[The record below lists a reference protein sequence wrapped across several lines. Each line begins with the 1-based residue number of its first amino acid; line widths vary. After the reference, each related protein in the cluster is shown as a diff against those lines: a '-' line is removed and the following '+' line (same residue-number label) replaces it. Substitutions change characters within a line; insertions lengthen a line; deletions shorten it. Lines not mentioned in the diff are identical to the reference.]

1 MISSKSVGKISDKTI
16 NELWRSPQFS
26 ASYRGIKTFK
36 RVLKTDLDIDISES
50 RLFNILKKDP
60 VYLIHLKPARNFERR
75 HISVNN
81 YGELVQADIAQ
92 MYTYNSYKYFLL
104 LVDAFSTKVFVR
116 PLKSKETLEVTKAFE
131 DIFEEFKATIYVLQT
146 DRGKGKNSNSLFLFL
161 SKRSKLGQFIQLKS
175 KYEKVH
181 QIDTFQISNRKMELQ
196 LK

>member
-146 DRGKGKNSNSLFLFL
+146 DRGKGNIKFA
-161 SKRSKLGQFIQLKS
+161 
-175 KYEKVH
+175 
-181 QIDTFQISNRKMELQ
+181 ISV
-196 LK
+196 

>member
-1 MISSKSVGKISDKTI
+1 MISNKNGEKISDKTI

-26 ASYRGIKTFK
+26 GSYRGIKTFK

-92 MYTYNSYKYFLL
+92 MYSYDNYKYFLL

-116 PLKSKETLEVTKAFE
+116 PLKSKNSLDVKNAFE
-131 DIFEEFKATIYVLQT
+131 DIFQEFRATIYVLET
-146 DRGKGKNSNSLFLFL
+146 DRGKGK
-161 SKRSKLGQFIQLKS
+161 
-175 KYEKVH
+175 
-181 QIDTFQISNRKMELQ
+181 
-196 LK
+196 